1 VLTYEKAGVSIDR
14 GDEVVRR
21 IQGFVSGIGDFGG
34 RFPLDVAGM
43 SKPVLVAGAD
53 GVGTKIRVA
62 IDGGFHDT
70 VGIDLVAMNV
80 NDVLCS
86 GAKPLFFL
94 DYVASSRLDP
104 DVIERVIRGI
114 VEGCRQAGCALLG
127 GETAEMPGFYGE
139 GDYDLAGFAVGIVDE
154 PKIIGPEKV
163 REDDVLLGI
172 PSSGLHS
179 NGYSLARAALESKYD
194 EPFGDAT
201 GTDGS
206 VRDAMAAPTKI
217 YCKAALDVVAGCEI
231 HAAAHITGGGIPGN
245 IVRVA
250 PEGLG
255 IEIDGSAWSIPPLF
269 RLIQTTGKI
278 PDDEMRK
285 TFNLGIGFIL
295 VMPAASVAAATAILA
310 KHSEQAV
317 IVGRV
322 VKGEGCRW
330 KP

>member
-21 IQGFVSGIGDFGG
+21 IQGFVAGIGDFGG

-43 SKPVLVAGAD
+43 SKPILVAGAD
-53 GVGTKIRVA
+53 GVGTKIRIA

-80 NDVLCS
+80 NDILCS

-104 DVIERVIRGI
+104 DTIERVIRGI
-114 VEGCRQAGCALLG
+114 VDGCRQAGCALLG
-127 GETAEMPGFYGE
+127 GETAEMPGFYGD

-163 REDDVLLGI
+163 LESDVLLGI

-194 EPFGDAT
+194 EPFGDST
-201 GTDGS
+201 
-206 VRDAMAAPTKI
+206 VRDAMAVPTKI
-217 YCKAALDVVAGCEI
+217 YCKAVLDVLAGCEV
-231 HAAAHITGGGIPGN
+231 HGAAHITGGGIPGN
-245 IVRVA
+245 ITRIA

-269 RLIQTTGKI
+269 RLLQATGKI
-278 PDDEMRK
+278 PDEEMRK

-295 VMPAASVAAATAILA
+295 ALPSASVAAATEILA
-310 KHSEQAV
+310 KHGETAV
-317 IVGRV
+317 VVGKV
-322 VKGEGCRW
+322 VKGEGCAWR
-330 KP
+330 